1 MQCASQINA
10 SPVFIKLFGCDFL
23 VLFPEILL
31 FINTVII
38 LVYGV
43 VYSTSRAKGT
53 PVIVRSV
60 SWLSMIALVLSL
72 ILVMNNPINHAVFF
86 FSCLIIDELGIFL
99 KGLVLVSAI
108 ICIVV
113 ALEYLKKEKQNSFEH
128 MVLILLSVLSM
139 CLMLSSY
146 DFISMYLAIELQ
158 SLSFYVLAASRRD
171 SEFSTEAGLKY
182 FVLGAFSSGILLFG
196 SSIAYGFTG
205 ITNFEELAKVFSGAS
220 DDKNLFV
227 LVSLL
232 FLIVGFLFK
241 LSAAPFHMWSPD
253 VYEGSPIFVTAFFS
267 TVPKIA
273 VLGLF
278 LRILLFCFYDF
289 ISYWQNITLVCAV
302 ISMGFACLA
311 ALSQKKVKRLLA
323 FSSITHIGYIL
334 AALSCG
340 TLEGLQS
347 LLVYLV
353 LYILMTLNF
362 FASLLS
368 LRNSFSFNEEFKYIN
383 DFRMLSKTNGLLAF
397 NLTVVLFSMVGIPP
411 LAGFWSK
418 FYLFFAT
425 ISSSLYTVALV
436 GVLASVVSCFFYIR
450 MIKTMY
456 FESLSTSPIVK
467 PVMKKWVSYEPL
479 DREKSIIIAISFFT
493 ILLIIGHLN
502 ILFLVTHKASLTFFC

>member
-1 MQCASQINA
+1 M
-10 SPVFIKLFGCDFL
+10 
-23 VLFPEILL
+23 
-31 FINTVII
+31 
-38 LVYGV
+38 
-43 VYSTSRAKGT
+43 
-53 PVIVRSV
+53 
-60 SWLSMIALVLSL
+60 
-72 ILVMNNPINHAVFF
+72 
-86 FSCLIIDELGIFL
+86 
-99 KGLVLVSAI
+99 
-108 ICIVV
+108 
-113 ALEYLKKEKQNSFEH
+113 
-128 MVLILLSVLSM
+128 
-139 CLMLSSY
+139 
-146 DFISMYLAIELQ
+146 
-158 SLSFYVLAASRRD
+158 
-171 SEFSTEAGLKY
+171 
-182 FVLGAFSSGILLFG
+182 FG

-205 ITNFEELAKVFSGAS
+205 IINFEELAKVFSGAS

-278 LRILLFCFYDF
+278 TRILLFCFYDF

-502 ILFLVTHKASLTFFC
+502 ILFLLTHKASLTFFG